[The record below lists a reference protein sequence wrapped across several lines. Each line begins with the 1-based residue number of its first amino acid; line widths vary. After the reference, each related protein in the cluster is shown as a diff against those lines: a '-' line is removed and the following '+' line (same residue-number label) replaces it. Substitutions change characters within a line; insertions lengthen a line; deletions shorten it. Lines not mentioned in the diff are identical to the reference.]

1 MCNLYSLTKG
11 QAAIRDIARA
21 MRDTTG
27 NLPPLPGIFPDQMA
41 PVVRTARDGEREL
54 AMMRWGFPPVAKP
67 GARPITNVR
76 NLQSGYWR
84 GWLKPEFRCV
94 VPATSFCEYDERH
107 AKRPTWFALGED
119 RPLFAFAGIWRP
131 WTGTRGTKAAPVEGE
146 HLLYAFLTTDANA
159 VVAPVHPKA
168 MPVHA
173 AHGGGD
179 RPLADGAG
187 GGGAGASAPVAGRCA
202 PDRRDG
208 TEAGRCRRGTAPPL
222 TGRRWAQDAFR
233 ELPGSCVGNE
243 RAG

>member
-11 QAAIRDIARA
+11 QAAIRELARA

-41 PVVRTARDGEREL
+41 PVVRTARDGDEREL

-76 NLQSGYWR
+76 NLGSSYWR

-94 VPATSFCEYDERH
+94 VPATSFCEYDEKH

-131 WTGTRGTKAAPVEGE
+131 WTGTRGTKAHPVEGE
-146 HLLYAFLTTDANA
+146 HLLYAFLTTEANA
-159 VVAPVHPKA
+159 VVKPVHPKA
-168 MPVHA
+168 MPVILRSA
-173 AHGGGD
+173 DEIDRWMTAPTEEALELQ
-179 RPLADGAG
+179 RPLPDDALRIVATGPKKDGA
-187 GGGAGASAPVAGRCA
+187 AE
-202 PDRRDG
+202 
-208 TEAGRCRRGTAPPL
+208 EAL
-222 TGRRWAQDAFR
+222 
-233 ELPGSCVGNE
+233 LI
-243 RAG
+243 